1 MLDSDLLRTFVAV
14 ADTQNFTKAGQIVGR
29 TQSAVS
35 VQMRKLE
42 EMLGETLFD
51 RGSRGVMLTRQ
62 GEKLL
67 TRARRVV
74 SLIDEAV
81 QSMKEPGLIGLVR
94 IGIPEE
100 YGSSVLPAAL
110 RNFDLLHPG
119 VEVVVSLGPS
129 AKHIAALK
137 AGQLDLA
144 VVYEPGDK
152 TRHEVLKNDATV
164 WVTSRAHDTHL
175 RSPIP
180 VAMYTQEGWYRSQSL
195 ASLDRAGYDY
205 RLSYLAEGSTGLI
218 AGVQAGLGIG
228 PLSRSRIPDDC
239 RELTEAEGFS
249 QIDDSNVV
257 LRLPAAPISSATTGM
272 ANAIRKAFAF

>member
-42 EMLGETLFD
+42 EQLGETLFD
-51 RGSRGVMLTRQ
+51 RGSRGVLLTRQ
-62 GEKLL
+62 GQTLL

-74 SLIDEAV
+74 ALLEEAA
-81 QSMKEPGLIGLVR
+81 QSMKDPGLSGLVR

-119 VEVVVSLGPS
+119 VEVIVSLGPS
-129 AKHIAALK
+129 AKHVAALTN
-137 AGQLDLA
+137 GQLDLA
-144 VVYEPGDK
+144 VVYEPGEK
-152 TRHEVLKNDATV
+152 TRHEILRNDATV
-164 WVTSRAHDTHL
+164 WVTSRVHETHL
-175 RSPIP
+175 RSPLP
-180 VAMYTQEGWYRSQSL
+180 VAMYSSDGWYKLLSL
-195 ASLDRAGYDY
+195 AILDRAGYEY
-205 RLSYLAEGSTGLI
+205 RLAYLAEGSTGLI
-218 AGVQAGLGIG
+218 AGVQAGLGIA

-239 RELTEAEGFS
+239 RELTEAEGFPL
-249 QIDDSNVV
+249 IDDSNVV
-257 LRLPAAPISSATTGM
+257 LRLPSTRMSSATQGM